1 MRKTREI
8 LRLHFEASC
17 SHRQIARSVGVAL
30 STVQDCLRRVRL
42 AALSWPLPDWD
53 EAQLARTLYP
63 PRATAET
70 IPLPDFA
77 HIDRELRHKGVTLLL
92 LWQEY
97 KTEQPHGVQYSQ
109 FCVHVARWRGK
120 QDAVLRQYHA
130 PGDKL
135 FIDYAGT
142 TMEVIDRLTG
152 EVRTAQI
159 FVAVMGASNYTFAEA
174 TWTQSLP
181 DWLGSQR
188 RALEFLGGVPQALV
202 PDNLK
207 SAVTKA
213 LRYEPDIN
221 PAYQEFAEH
230 YNVAILPARVRKP
243 RDKAKA
249 EVGVQIVER
258 WIVARLRHQIFFS
271 LAELNAQISLLL
283 HDLNTRAFKKRDGNR
298 ASVFAELD
306 QPALKPLPLYAYEFG
321 QWKRAKVHLAN
332 FI

>member
-1 MRKTREI
+1 
-8 LRLHFEASC
+8 
-17 SHRQIARSVGVAL
+17 
-30 STVQDCLRRVRL
+30 
-42 AALSWPLPDWD
+42 
-53 EAQLARTLYP
+53 
-63 PRATAET
+63 
-70 IPLPDFA
+70 
-77 HIDRELRHKGVTLLL
+77 
-92 LWQEY
+92 
-97 KTEQPHGVQYSQ
+97 
-109 FCVHVARWRGK
+109 
-120 QDAVLRQYHA
+120 
-130 PGDKL
+130 
-135 FIDYAGT
+135 
-142 TMEVIDRLTG
+142 MEVIDRLTG

-188 RALEFLGGVPQALV
+188 RALEFFGGVPQALV

-283 HDLNTRAFKKRDGNR
+283 HDLNTRPFKKRDGNR
-298 ASVFAELD
+298 VSVFAQLD
-306 QPALKPLPLYAYEFG
+306 QPALKPLPLHAYEFG
-321 QWKRAKVHLAN
+321 QWKCAKVHLD
-332 FI
+332 